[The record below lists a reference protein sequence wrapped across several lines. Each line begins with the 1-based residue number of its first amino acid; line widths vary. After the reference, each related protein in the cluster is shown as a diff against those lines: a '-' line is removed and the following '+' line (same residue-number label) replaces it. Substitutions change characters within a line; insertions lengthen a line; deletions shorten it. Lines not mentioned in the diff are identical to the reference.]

1 MWGAAA
7 WSPWLSSGAPHD
19 PFSLSVS
26 SARVSAFEVRAQ
38 QLPEGTRGFLPLGH
52 CHYSFQTG
60 VVADVYIIIAIIKP
74 TIRLLCA
81 QCCAHTTSSPHS
93 SPQGR
98 GLRGIVTVTF
108 LILQMKGP
116 ISNHITLSK
125 PLHLSK
131 AQFLIYKMVTPH
143 LQLLLRMKESPIV
156 PEEPLL
162 KAISL
167 L

>member
-81 QCCAHTTSSPHS
+81 QCSAHTTSSPHS

-143 LQLLLRMKESPIV
+143 LQLLLRMKESV
-156 PEEPLL
+156 S
-162 KAISL
+162 KCFVSSKM
-167 L
+167 